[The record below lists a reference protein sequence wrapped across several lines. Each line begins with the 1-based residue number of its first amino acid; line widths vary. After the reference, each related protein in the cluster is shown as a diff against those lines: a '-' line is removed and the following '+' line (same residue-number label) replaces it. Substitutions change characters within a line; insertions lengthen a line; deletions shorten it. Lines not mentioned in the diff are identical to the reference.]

1 MSRQHK
7 KHRDS
12 ASRAAQNRPRI
23 AKGGHRMTTL
33 TAHRRTPAFLLGVV
47 LAALIA
53 AGVALPTSAADRHA
67 GYYYPPITSEE
78 TYVARAAKLADASRD
93 LRIQFI
99 VNITQQMLSKPYP
112 PDYIIFAKG
121 DEAEKMI
128 IVGLNEYGGLS
139 TLFRA
144 RATLAMLTG
153 IARGS
158 KLFQDAG
165 VDDFFTFF
173 DLAKLFGF
181 EQITVS
187 NGRDYAHQIQ
197 IK

>member
-1 MSRQHK
+1 MKMLTIR
-7 KHRDS
+7 R
-12 ASRAAQNRPRI
+12 RA
-23 AKGGHRMTTL
+23 
-33 TAHRRTPAFLLGVV
+33 PALLLGVL
-47 LAALIA
+47 LAGLISA
-53 AGVALPTSAADRHA
+53 SPLLPAGANDRHA
-67 GYYYPPITSEE
+67 GYYYPPLTSEE
-78 TYVARAAKLADASRD
+78 TYVARAATLADASRE

-99 VNITQQMLSKPYP
+99 VNITQQLLSKPYP
-112 PDYIIFAKG
+112 PDYIIFSKG
-121 DEAEKMI
+121 EEAEKMI

-187 NGRDYAHQIQ
+187 NGRDYAHQIL